1 MRWNT
6 AILFEEDIFGA
17 YFPIEKRQILIPCIT
32 IRKKGFM
39 GPLSKI
45 WLLEARYLKAFDD
58 QSVKKIGRHLHV
70 DLFRDKLKEVRL
82 ENQITSF
89 PIKETLRKIPPPP
102 FYQETPP

>member
-1 MRWNT
+1 MISGVQADHLMICYCIYEGHLTRFPCFNGTGQYYRTRWNT

-45 WLLEARYLKAFDD
+45 CLLEARYLKAFDD
-58 QSVKKIGRHLHV
+58 QSVKKIGRH
-70 DLFRDKLKEVRL
+70 
-82 ENQITSF
+82 
-89 PIKETLRKIPPPP
+89 
-102 FYQETPP
+102 